1 VRIAV
6 FSYRLPVSG
15 EKRGGIERVAHDLAD
30 GLARRGH
37 QVTVWSHDPAPPGA
51 RYAVAPL
58 PWKAFT
64 ETWFGRRV
72 TMGYLGN
79 LLALLPRYGDVDLIL
94 AHGDSLLLPLRG
106 KRVIRVMHGS
116 ALAEAKSATN
126 PLRALMQAGIHLQ
139 ELATAMTQT
148 SVGVSANTKA
158 ANRFIARVIPNGID
172 LGRFHPGNQKS
183 KEPSILFVGTLSGR
197 KRGSFM
203 LDCFSREIRPR
214 WPEAVLR
221 MVAPRGPA
229 AEGVEY
235 HEGPSNDELAELYR
249 RAWVFASPST
259 YEGFGLPYLEALASG
274 TPVVATPNPGS
285 LEILE
290 NGKFGLLAADQT
302 FGRTV
307 AELLGDPARREE
319 LAAEGLRRAEGYSL
333 EETVSRYEELLVRG
347 E

>member
-1 VRIAV
+1 VKIAV

-37 QVTVWSHDPAPPGA
+37 EVTVWSHDPAPAGA
-51 RYAVAPL
+51 RYTVAPL

-64 ETWFGRRV
+64 STWLGRRV

-79 LLALLPRYGDVDLIL
+79 LLALLPRYGDADLIL

-126 PLRALMQAGIHLQ
+126 PLRALMQAGIYVQ

-148 SVGVSANTKA
+148 SVGVSANTKS
-158 ANRFIARVIPNGID
+158 ANRFIRRVIPNGID
-172 LGRFHPGNQKS
+172 LRRFHPGNEKS
-183 KEPSILFVGTLSGR
+183 ARPSILFVGTLSGR
-197 KRGSFM
+197 KRGTFM
-203 LDCFSREIRPR
+203 LDCFAKEIRPR
-214 WPEAVLR
+214 WPDAVLH
-221 MVAPRGPA
+221 MVAPRGPWG
-229 AEGVEY
+229 EGVEY
-235 HEGPSNDELAELYR
+235 HEGPDNDELAELYR

-290 NGKFGLLAADQT
+290 KGAFGLLAPDQT
-302 FGRTV
+302 FGHTV
-307 AELLGDPARREE
+307 AELLSDPARREQ
-319 LAAEGLRRAEGYSL
+319 LASAGLRRAAEYSL
-333 EETVSRYEELLVRG
+333 EETVRRYEELLVSGR
-347 E
+347 